1 MGRYH
6 LGGVIL
12 GLLTLGGIDFLRK
25 RLLSKKEE
33 KTSTNVHEA
42 KVDCVSQLSDIDE
55 TKVDYTSQLPDDV
68 LSSIPSRMTIKD
80 VVKTSILSTR
90 SYMSALLSEKILG
103 SSKSVFVTFLGHKV
117 VELEMHTFIQ
127 RKFSSEFGQL
137 MHSVSKLGV
146 ERLHLNFSCGKIPT
160 SQDIN
165 LHRNTFFEF
174 SLELLAQASSLKSL
188 FLSVCVVQPSVTLRL
203 NSLKNLFLTSV
214 LLKIGQLEGILS
226 SCLNLNQLVIKYCK
240 LPHELCIFG
249 TVKSVLFADCGGL
262 EEIDLQATKLH
273 GFECFFNNRMQ
284 IFRNLRML
292 VLLFESMY
300 NFDIVKVSPVL
311 DVCPVLQSLH
321 ILQHKTYRQNAR
333 GSPIRPPLSPRDHTE
348 LKEVRFGGFHGTEE
362 EIELAIYILKSATVL
377 DQMFL
382 SQYSI
387 DPYFK
392 AYYGRDIWKK
402 REQERILIHRRL
414 LGQAISM
421 ILVLLTLGGIDF
433 LRKLSKKEEKAS
445 TKVHDASELPDDV
458 LSSILSRMTIKDAV
472 KTSIL
477 STRWRYL
484 FASMPTLQFG
494 LDMFGFNYS
503 DINLHRNTFFEFSH
517 ELLAQASSLKSLFLS
532 VCVVQP
538 SVTLRLNSLKNLF
551 LTSVLLKIG
560 QLEGILSSCLNL
572 NQLVIKYCKLPH
584 ELCIFGTVKSVL
596 FADCGGLEEIDLQ
609 ATKLCEFEW
618 FFDDKVRFYFSSVPV
633 LERVKIS
640 LRGDASMPNIFGEFA
655 VNLPA
660 QVTHFP
666 TETQIFRDLRMLALL
681 FESTYDF
688 DIQHKTYRRKSS
700 GSRIRPPL
708 SPTDHTELK
717 EVRFGGFHGTKEEIE
732 LAIYILSSATVH
744 EAKVDYASQL
754 PDEILSSILS
764 RITIKDAVKTSIL
777 SRRWRY
783 LVASMPTLKFSLD
796 MIGVNSSHHRCCP
809 YSQQKFLKVVNQFL
823 QHYSGRK
830 VVGLCMFICIGRE
843 FSSEFGQLMH
853 SISKLGTLFLIVT
866 SVLFADCGGL
876 EEIDL
881 QATNLRGFV
890 CFCDQKVRFY
900 LSSVPVL
907 ERVQLS
913 LRGDASMP
921 YILGE
926 FARDQVKSLIVT
938 ASDTQVTHFP
948 TETRIFR
955 NLTMLALLL
964 VNTHYFDIVK
974 VSPILNACPVLEYLD
989 LLVSYLGS
997 HIRSSLSP
1005 TYHAKL
1011 KEVRFGGFHGK
1022 GEEIE
1027 LAIYILISAM
1037 VLDHMFLSQYSIGS
1051 YFTACN
1057 GRVILELLAL
1067 GGLDF
1072 LRTRLL
1078 SKKEEKASTK
1088 VDEAKVD
1095 YASQDYAS
1103 QLSDAHEAKV
1113 DYASQLPDD
1122 VLSLILSR
1130 MTTKDAVKTSILSTR
1145 WRYLFASM
1153 PTLQFSLDMFG
1164 VNYSGHTSQQ
1174 KLMKTV
1180 NQFLQFYLGRKI
1192 VDLEMHMV
1200 IKREVFYSG
1209 AFAQLMHS
1217 ISKLGVERLLLNF
1230 SCGKIPTS
1238 KYINL
1243 HHNTFYEFPLELL
1256 SKASS
1261 LKSLSLSDCA
1271 VRPSV
1276 RLRLNSLKNLY
1287 LTSVLL
1293 KSGQLEGILSS
1304 RVNPNQLVIKYCKL
1318 PHKLC
1323 ISGTVKF
1330 VLFADCGGLEEIDLQ
1345 ATNLHGFECFL

>member
-1 MGRYH
+1 MLILQFNLDIFGVNY
-6 LGGVIL
+6 LGP
-12 GLLTLGGIDFLRK
+12 TCQPYYQKKFLEVVNQF
-25 RLLSKKEE
+25 L
-33 KTSTNVHEA
+33 
-42 KVDCVSQLSDIDE
+42 QL
-55 TKVDYTSQLPDDV
+55 Y
-68 LSSIPSRMTIKD
+68 
-80 VVKTSILSTR
+80 
-90 SYMSALLSEKILG
+90 
-103 SSKSVFVTFLGHKV
+103 LGHKV

-160 SQDIN
+160 SKYIN

-174 SLELLAQASSLKSL
+174 SLELLSQASSLKSW
-188 FLSVCVVQPSVTLRL
+188 FLSVCFVQPSVTLRL
-203 NSLKNLFLTSV
+203 NSLKTLFLTGV
-214 LLKIGQLEGILS
+214 LLETGQLEGILS
-226 SCLNLNQLVIKYCK
+226 SCLNLNQLIIKYCN
-240 LPHELCIFG
+240 LPHKLCISG
-249 TVKSVLFADCGGL
+249 TVTSVLFADCGGL

-273 GFECFFNNRMQ
+273 GFECFFNNRVRFYFSSVPVLEHVKISLRGDASMPYIFGEFAANLPAQVTHFPTEMQ

-300 NFDIVKVSPVL
+300 NFEIVKVCPVL

-362 EIELAIYILKSATVL
+362 EIELAIYILKSA
-377 DQMFL
+377 M
-382 SQYSI
+382 
-387 DPYFK
+387 
-392 AYYGRDIWKK
+392 
-402 REQERILIHRRL
+402 
-414 LGQAISM
+414 
-421 ILVLLTLGGIDF
+421 
-433 LRKLSKKEEKAS
+433 
-445 TKVHDASELPDDV
+445 VHDASELPDDV

-484 FASMPTLQFG
+484 FASMPTLRFG

-503 DINLHRNTFFEFSH
+503 
-517 ELLAQASSLKSLFLS
+517 
-532 VCVVQP
+532 
-538 SVTLRLNSLKNLF
+538 
-551 LTSVLLKIG
+551 
-560 QLEGILSSCLNL
+560 
-572 NQLVIKYCKLPH
+572 
-584 ELCIFGTVKSVL
+584 VKSVL

-609 ATKLCEFEW
+609 ATKLCEFEC

-655 VNLPA
+655 MNLPA
-660 QVTHFP
+660 KVKYLIVTACYTQVTHFP

-681 FESTYDF
+681 FESTYNF
-688 DIQHKTYRRKSS
+688 DIVKISSVLDACPVLQYLDISQHKTYRRKSS

-744 EAKVDYASQL
+744 EAKVDCASQL
-754 PDEILSSILS
+754 PDDILSSILS

-777 SRRWRY
+777 SRRWRF

-830 VVGLCMFICIGRE
+830 VVGL
-843 FSSEFGQLMH
+843 L
-853 SISKLGTLFLIVT
+853 T

-881 QATNLRGFV
+881 QATNFRGFV

-921 YILGE
+921 YIFGE

-955 NLTMLALLL
+955 NLMMLALLL

-989 LLVSYLGS
+989 LLELIKMFNLTTDLQWETYRQNARGS

-1027 LAIYILISAM
+1027 LAIYILRSAM

-1057 GRVILELLAL
+1057 GGVILGLLAL

-1095 YASQDYAS
+1095 YTSQDYAS

-1113 DYASQLPDD
+1113 DYESQLPDD

-1200 IKREVFYSG
+1200 IKREVFYSS

-1261 LKSLSLSDCA
+1261 LKSLSLSVCA

-1276 RLRLNSLKNLY
+1276 GLRLNSLKNLY

-1330 VLFADCGGLEEIDLQ
+1330 VLFVDCGGLEEIDLQ
-1345 ATNLHGFECFL
+1345 ATNLHGFECFFDNNVRFYFSSVPVLEHVKISLRGDASMPYIFGDFARGNTLPNRDTNIQKPYDFSLAT

>member
-1 MGRYH
+1 
-6 LGGVIL
+6 
-12 GLLTLGGIDFLRK
+12 
-25 RLLSKKEE
+25 
-33 KTSTNVHEA
+33 
-42 KVDCVSQLSDIDE
+42 
-55 TKVDYTSQLPDDV
+55 
-68 LSSIPSRMTIKD
+68 
-80 VVKTSILSTR
+80 
-90 SYMSALLSEKILG
+90 
-103 SSKSVFVTFLGHKV
+103 
-117 VELEMHTFIQ
+117 
-127 RKFSSEFGQL
+127 

-273 GFECFFNNRMQ
+273 GFECFFNNR
-284 IFRNLRML
+284 
-292 VLLFESMY
+292 
-300 NFDIVKVSPVL
+300 
-311 DVCPVLQSLH
+311 
-321 ILQHKTYRQNAR
+321 QHKTYRQNAR

-414 LGQAISM
+414 LGQAIS
-421 ILVLLTLGGIDF
+421 
-433 LRKLSKKEEKAS
+433 SS
-445 TKVHDASELPDDV
+445 TVVHDASELPDDV

-503 DINLHRNTFFEFSH
+503 
-517 ELLAQASSLKSLFLS
+517 
-532 VCVVQP
+532 
-538 SVTLRLNSLKNLF
+538 
-551 LTSVLLKIG
+551 
-560 QLEGILSSCLNL
+560 
-572 NQLVIKYCKLPH
+572 
-584 ELCIFGTVKSVL
+584 VKSVL

-660 QVTHFP
+660 QVKYLIVTACY
-666 TETQIFRDLRMLALL
+666 TQ
-681 FESTYDF
+681 
-688 DIQHKTYRRKSS
+688 QHKTYRRKSS

-830 VVGLCMFICIGRE
+830 VVGL
-843 FSSEFGQLMH
+843 L
-853 SISKLGTLFLIVT
+853 T

-989 LLVSYLGS
+989 LLWETYRQNARGS

-1345 ATNLHGFECFL
+1345 ATNLHGFRGPIYGSRKSVDHSDRVAETSDHPELKEVRFGGFHGTEEEIELAIYILKSATVLNQMFLSQYPIDPYFKAYYGHDIWEKREGECISIHRRLRGQAISSSTVVIIQ

>member
-1 MGRYH
+1 MSRYH

-12 GLLTLGGIDFLRK
+12 GLLTSGGIDFLRK

-42 KVDCVSQLSDIDE
+42 KVD
-55 TKVDYTSQLPDDV
+55 
-68 LSSIPSRMTIKD
+68 
-80 VVKTSILSTR
+80 
-90 SYMSALLSEKILG
+90 
-103 SSKSVFVTFLGHKV
+103 
-117 VELEMHTFIQ
+117 
-127 RKFSSEFGQL
+127 
-137 MHSVSKLGV
+137 
-146 ERLHLNFSCGKIPT
+146 
-160 SQDIN
+160 
-165 LHRNTFFEF
+165 
-174 SLELLAQASSLKSL
+174 
-188 FLSVCVVQPSVTLRL
+188 
-203 NSLKNLFLTSV
+203 
-214 LLKIGQLEGILS
+214 
-226 SCLNLNQLVIKYCK
+226 
-240 LPHELCIFG
+240 
-249 TVKSVLFADCGGL
+249 
-262 EEIDLQATKLH
+262 
-273 GFECFFNNRMQ
+273 
-284 IFRNLRML
+284 
-292 VLLFESMY
+292 
-300 NFDIVKVSPVL
+300 
-311 DVCPVLQSLH
+311 
-321 ILQHKTYRQNAR
+321 
-333 GSPIRPPLSPRDHTE
+333 
-348 LKEVRFGGFHGTEE
+348 
-362 EIELAIYILKSATVL
+362 
-377 DQMFL
+377 
-382 SQYSI
+382 
-387 DPYFK
+387 
-392 AYYGRDIWKK
+392 
-402 REQERILIHRRL
+402 
-414 LGQAISM
+414 
-421 ILVLLTLGGIDF
+421 
-433 LRKLSKKEEKAS
+433 
-445 TKVHDASELPDDV
+445 
-458 LSSILSRMTIKDAV
+458 
-472 KTSIL
+472 
-477 STRWRYL
+477 
-484 FASMPTLQFG
+484 
-494 LDMFGFNYS
+494 
-503 DINLHRNTFFEFSH
+503 
-517 ELLAQASSLKSLFLS
+517 
-532 VCVVQP
+532 
-538 SVTLRLNSLKNLF
+538 
-551 LTSVLLKIG
+551 
-560 QLEGILSSCLNL
+560 
-572 NQLVIKYCKLPH
+572 
-584 ELCIFGTVKSVL
+584 
-596 FADCGGLEEIDLQ
+596 
-609 ATKLCEFEW
+609 
-618 FFDDKVRFYFSSVPV
+618 
-633 LERVKIS
+633 
-640 LRGDASMPNIFGEFA
+640 
-655 VNLPA
+655 
-660 QVTHFP
+660 
-666 TETQIFRDLRMLALL
+666 
-681 FESTYDF
+681 
-688 DIQHKTYRRKSS
+688 
-700 GSRIRPPL
+700 
-708 SPTDHTELK
+708 
-717 EVRFGGFHGTKEEIE
+717 
-732 LAIYILSSATVH
+732 
-744 EAKVDYASQL
+744 YASQL
-754 PDEILSSILS
+754 PDDILSSILS

-796 MIGVNSSHHRCCP
+796 MIGVNSSHHRCCLC
-809 YSQQKFLKVVNQFL
+809 SQQKFLKVVNQFL
-823 QHYSGRK
+823 QHYLGRK
-830 VVGLCMFICIGRE
+830 VAGLCMFICIGRE

-853 SISKLGTLFLIVT
+853 SISKLDPFL
-866 SVLFADCGGL
+866 DRL

-913 LRGDASMP
+913 LRRDASMP
-921 YILGE
+921 YIFGE

-989 LLVSYLGS
+989 LLHAGWETYRQNARGS

-1027 LAIYILISAM
+1027 LAIYILRSAM
-1037 VLDHMFLSQYSIGS
+1037 KRSDSGI
-1051 YFTACN
+1051 
-1057 GRVILELLAL
+1057 
-1067 GGLDF
+1067 LDF

-1078 SKKEEKASTK
+1078 SKKEEKASTV

-1200 IKREVFYSG
+1200 IKREVFYSS

-1230 SCGKIPTS
+1230 NCGKIPTS

-1261 LKSLSLSDCA
+1261 LKSLSLSVCA

-1276 RLRLNSLKNLY
+1276 GLRLNSLKNLY

-1345 ATNLHGFECFL
+1345 ATNLHGFECFFDNNVRFYFSSVPVLEHVKISLRGDASMPYIFGDFARGLPAQFKSLIVTACYTQVTHFPTETQIFRNLTILALLLESTYDFDIVKVSPVLDACPVLQ